1 VTIVSEN
8 GSETASI
15 AEVPAKR
22 RGRPSRKTATAEP
35 EEVEPPAKKP
45 RGRTTRTATATVE
58 PEEET
63 IQVIQ
68 APEPVYKSRK
78 KRPVTPVVEVPSS
91 SSLIQASPADPPST
105 SKRSRST
112 KREEVDDGA
121 DAEAEGETTPVCIA
135 AALLQK
141 PADDVGTNC

>member
-1 VTIVSEN
+1 V
-8 GSETASI
+8 
-15 AEVPAKR
+15 
-22 RGRPSRKTATAEP
+22 
-35 EEVEPPAKKP
+35 
-45 RGRTTRTATATVE
+45 
-58 PEEET
+58 
-63 IQVIQ
+63 
-68 APEPVYKSRK
+68 PEPVYKSRK

-91 SSLIQASPADPPST
+91 SSLVQAPPVDPPST

-121 DAEAEGETTPVCIA
+121 NAEVEDETTPVCIA

>member
-1 VTIVSEN
+1 M
-8 GSETASI
+8 
-15 AEVPAKR
+15 
-22 RGRPSRKTATAEP
+22 
-35 EEVEPPAKKP
+35 
-45 RGRTTRTATATVE
+45 
-58 PEEET
+58 
-63 IQVIQ
+63 
-68 APEPVYKSRK
+68 PEPVYKSRK

-91 SSLIQASPADPPST
+91 SSLVQAPQPDPPST

-121 DAEAEGETTPVCIA
+121 NAEVEDETTPVCIA